1 MASHITSLTIVYS
14 MICSTVYSENIPIWW
29 RHNVEPSVWRFR
41 AHEAILMFLCMT
53 IYIFQ
58 YKALQGTIIQQT
70 HIGKPLLFYRETKQ
84 AYLLELQ
91 IFM

>member
-1 MASHITSLTIVYS
+1 
-14 MICSTVYSENIPIWW
+14 
-29 RHNVEPSVWRFR
+29 
-41 AHEAILMFLCMT
+41 MFLCMK

-70 HIGKPLLFYRETKQ
+70 HIGKPLIFYRETKQ

-91 IFM
+91 IFMWGSCILGLLSHVHEMAYWEMYIIVSF